1 MDDISHD
8 SIWYANV
15 FVGVSAFVWQGVCV
29 YVCLCSCLMFISRR
43 MANEP
48 KMTQE
53 VYVDNQDL
61 AMLISRDFP

>member
-1 MDDISHD
+1 MTYPMTQHGVRMCL
-8 SIWYANV
+8 WVFGYLCGRV
-15 FVGVSAFVWQGVCV
+15 FVCM
-29 YVCLCSCLMFISRR
+29 YVLCSCLMFISRK